1 MKVKFKDGTIKKCSS
16 PIEQKVF
23 RAGTSAGWIL
33 MLKLLGETTS
43 SELDGIMI
51 PENISELEFI
61 TTTEDYGIDEALFT
75 LSGYEKITSSS
86 IRYAEDMASTITEIQ
101 LTKGI

>member
-1 MKVKFKDGTIKKCSS
+1 MKVKFKDGTIRRCAS

-23 RAGTSAGWIL
+23 RGGESAGWIL
-33 MLKLLGETTS
+33 MLKLLGEITS
-43 SELDGIMI
+43 SELDSILK
-51 PENISELEFI
+51 PENITELEFF
-61 TTTEDYGIDEALFT
+61 TTENGVDKALFT
-75 LSGYEKITSSS
+75 LFGYEKITSSS

>member
-1 MKVKFKDGTIKKCSS
+1 MKVKFKDGTIRRCSS

-23 RAGTSAGWIL
+23 RGGESAGWIL

-43 SELDGIMI
+43 SELDSILT
-51 PENISELEFI
+51 PENITELEFF
-61 TTTEDYGIDEALFT
+61 TATEYGTGEALFT

-86 IRYAEDMASTITEIQ
+86 IRYAEDIASTTTEIQ